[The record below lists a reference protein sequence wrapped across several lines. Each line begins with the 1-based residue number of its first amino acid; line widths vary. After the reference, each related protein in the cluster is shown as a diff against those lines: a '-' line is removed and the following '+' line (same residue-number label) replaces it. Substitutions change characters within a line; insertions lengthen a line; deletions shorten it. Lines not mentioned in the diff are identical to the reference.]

1 MYVAVGTVP
10 AWLGALAWA
19 AAAASLAAAVVRLR
33 RAPPGIWVLAGGA
46 ALVAALGLLEFPLHD
61 RYALGGSVVAVG
73 FAVVVFGVEVA
84 VCSLA
89 AAALASGVVAPHAD
103 WAAMGV
109 NLFAH
114 AAAAPWLVWW
124 AYINLKRV
132 FPSEAGGYVLAF
144 AVGAAGAPAVAFT
157 SLAAAFAGGFGT
169 FGGASRAILA
179 GLTLAA
185 AEGVLAAWGYALAS
199 SRGYRGDGRASSWR
213 PRSWRGG
220 FWLTATALA
229 LAAGVA
235 PFVPVYAGALGPNP
249 ALARAPQLSY
259 VGRVAAGAGVV
270 VAAAFF
276 ASLTF
281 GVLRAV
287 RARSGS
293 EKADAQGL

>member
-19 AAAASLAAAVVRLR
+19 AAAASLAAAVIRLR
-33 RAPPGIWVLAGGA
+33 RAPPGIWALVGGA

-61 RYALGGSVVAVG
+61 SYALGGSVVAVG
-73 FAVVVFGVEVA
+73 LAVVVFGVEVA

-89 AAALASGVVAPHAD
+89 AATLASGVVAPHAD
-103 WAAMGV
+103 WAAVGV

-124 AYINLKRV
+124 AYISLKRV
-132 FPSEAGGYVLAF
+132 FPSEAAGYVLAF
-144 AVGAAGAPAVAFT
+144 AVGAAGAPAVAFA
-157 SLAAAFAGGFGT
+157 SLAAAFAGGLGAS
-169 FGGASRAILA
+169 GGASRAILA

-199 SRGYRGDGRASSWR
+199 SRGYRGDGRAPSWR

-220 FWLTATALA
+220 FWLTVTALV

-235 PFVPVYAGALGPNP
+235 PFVPVYGGALGPNP
-249 ALARAPQLSY
+249 ALARAPQLSC
-259 VGRVAAGAGVV
+259 VGRVAAGAGIV
-270 VAAAFF
+270 VAVAFF
-276 ASLTF
+276 ASLMF
-281 GVLRAV
+281 GVLKAV
-287 RARSGS
+287 RARSGG

>member
-19 AAAASLAAAVVRLR
+19 AAFASVAAAVVRLR
-33 RAPPGIWVLAGGA
+33 RAPTGIWVLVGGA
-46 ALVAALGLLEFPLHD
+46 ALIAALGLLEFPLHD

-89 AAALASGVVAPHAD
+89 AATLASGVVAPHAD
-103 WAAMGV
+103 WAAAGV

-124 AYINLKRV
+124 AYVNLKRV
-132 FPSEAGGYVLAF
+132 FTSTAAGYVLAF
-144 AVGAAGAPAVAFT
+144 AVGAAGAPAVAFA

-169 FGGASRAILA
+169 SDGASRAILA
-179 GLTLAA
+179 GLTLTA

-213 PRSWRGG
+213 PGSWRGG
-220 FWLTATALA
+220 FWLTVAALV

-235 PFVPVYAGALGPNP
+235 PFVPGYGGALGPNP

-259 VGRVAAGAGVV
+259 VGRVAAGVGAT

-276 ASLTF
+276 ASLMF
-281 GVLRAV
+281 GVLTAV

-293 EKADAQGL
+293 EKADA